1 MPEAACTDHGLRQEV
16 ATCTRLLQMLGILG
30 YSGHVSVRVPGDE
43 AFLIQ
48 PIDRSRADVVP
59 SDLMLVDLSGD
70 LIPDEDG
77 ENELRP
83 PSERF
88 IHSEIL
94 RARGDVNAVAHFHA
108 DVTTVFSLTPD
119 TPIRPV
125 KNHAARWRHGI
136 PVHPDPAHVS
146 SPARGA
152 ALTATLGGCHAL
164 LIRAHGVV
172 VVAESVRTLFADCV
186 HFVENAEALHRAAQ
200 LGRVEALTDEELEAF
215 AAAGNRQRHADKLW
229 DYYSGLGIREGAL
242 DNID

>member
-1 MPEAACTDHGLRQEV
+1 MFLGHTAAGQLRCSTEEIAMPEAACTDHGLRQEV

-94 RARGDVNAVAHFHA
+94 RARGDVNAVAHFHEPEKSTDK
-108 DVTTVFSLTPD
+108 DVDKITQETMQSD
-119 TPIRPV
+119 
-125 KNHAARWRHGI
+125 
-136 PVHPDPAHVS
+136 S
-146 SPARGA
+146 SEVDENEEIETQSG
-152 ALTATLGGCHAL
+152 
-164 LIRAHGVV
+164 
-172 VVAESVRTLFADCV
+172 SVDLSEKG
-186 HFVENAEALHRAAQ
+186 ENFLP
-200 LGRVEALTDEELEAF
+200 
-215 AAAGNRQRHADKLW
+215 KK
-229 DYYSGLGIREGAL
+229 Y
-242 DNID
+242 